1 MSSDIEESAPWAF
14 SPPRNNDPPVAPSRR
29 FIITNTVEMDEPAD
43 EVIFVVR
50 LRSLRAEPRAFP
62 PPGCAAR

>member
-1 MSSDIEESAPWAF
+1 MSDIEESAARAF
-14 SPPRNNDPPVAPSRR
+14 SPSRNNDPPVAPSRR

-50 LRSLRAEPRAFP
+50 LRGLRVA
-62 PPGCAAR
+62 